1 MIDAKTSFLLD
12 HAVAGAGGRGLCSFG
27 GGGGGGGGQTTQ
39 ETRPVPYS
47 TNIADAAVNSA
58 GAMFLDPSS
67 WAKYYP
73 GQTVAGFTDAQNR
86 ALQGTID
93 QATRGS
99 AVTAPTTNFLT
110 NLESG
115 AYLYSNPAMQ
125 ALAPFASGQFNDPTS
140 NPAFSGTLTQLTS
153 KTLPGILGKFITSGN
168 MNNPGMMYAAGQG
181 VTDAVAPYLSQ
192 LYESGLNRQMQAI
205 NQQGGMY
212 SDAMKNM
219 LTGAQ
224 LAPMVQQLPYADLEK
239 LYSAGATQQ
248 QQAQQAIN
256 ADMARWNF
264 DQTQRQNM
272 INWLAGLAFGQPM
285 GSVTTGTV
293 PRGPDNTGDQVMK
306 GIGTAASIA
315 GLAMAA

>member
-1 MIDAKTSFLLD
+1 MLQTKRAFLTDDLD
-12 HAVAGAGGRGLCSFG
+12 DTQRRRGVCAF
-27 GGGGGGGGQTTQ
+27 GGGGGGGQTTQ
-39 ETRPVPYS
+39 ETRPIPYS

-58 GAMFLDPSS
+58 GAMFQDPSS

-73 GQTVAGFTDAQNR
+73 GQAVAGFTDAQNR

-99 AVTAPTTNFLT
+99 AVVAPTTDFVS
-110 NLESG
+110 NLERG

-125 ALAPFASGQFNDPTS
+125 ALAPFASGAFVDPTR
-140 NPAFSGTLTQLTS
+140 NPAFADTITQLTS
-153 KTLPGILGKFITSGN
+153 KTLPGVVSQFIRGGN
-168 MNNPGMMYAAGQG
+168 LNNPGMAYAAGQG

-212 SDAMKNM
+212 SDAMRNM
-219 LTGAQ
+219 LQGAQ
-224 LAPMVQQLPYADLEK
+224 LAPMVQQLPYTDLEK
-239 LYSAGATQQ
+239 LYGAGATQQ
-248 QQAQQAIN
+248 QQSQQEIN

-264 DQTQRQNM
+264 DQAQRQNM
-272 INWLAGLAFGQPM
+272 INWLAGLAFNAP
-285 GSVTTGTV
+285 TGTV
-293 PRGPDNTGDQVMK
+293 STSGVPSRPDNTASQVMQ

-315 GLAMAA
+315 GMAMA